1 MEATTMR
8 SLAEHIAEQ
17 RRRDREYYRTG
28 QHSASNPK
36 EEPKSHW
43 GKRSSSG
50 DDGFD
55 TNGTGQSGHNL

>member
-1 MEATTMR
+1 MDGNIMR
-8 SLAEHIAEQ
+8 TLAEHIAEL

-28 QHSASNPK
+28 QHAAVNPK

-43 GKRSSSG
+43 SQRSSSG

-55 TNGTGQSGHNL
+55 TNGTGQSGYYF